1 MSPRRVQLSR
11 RPGARLDGAVKVDR
25 STRWGNPH
33 TLGPDRCQGC
43 QATGR
48 FAVHSRDGG
57 IRAYRED
64 LVAGRR
70 IVPSQKR
77 PDRAHTINDVRRELA
92 GKDLACWCPL
102 DQSCHAA
109 VLLEIANGKEAA
121 TGA

>member
-11 RPGARLDGAVKVDR
+11 RPGARLGNAVKVDR

-43 QATGR
+43 HSQGR
-48 FAVHSRDGG
+48 LAVHSRDGG

-64 LVAGRR
+64 LTAGRR
-70 IVPSQKR
+70 MVPSQKR
-77 PDRAHTINDVRRELA
+77 PHLGHTIEDVRHELA

-102 DQSCHAA
+102 DQPCHGA
-109 VLLEIANGKEAA
+109 VLLEIANQKEAA